1 MLAAKSSWSALALRR
16 STGFVKH
23 PRARIENAISN
34 FPVIFPFLG
43 PSFISFVWQYLQL
56 MHLMKG
62 DVKWDYDYGCPPQG
76 KAHLTSSNTLTCSVS
91 AQWPNGEP
99 SLSLPPI
106 EWAWQFCFDWHES
119 LLRTHAHTQ
128 KQSFV
133 LSLRT
138 CRQWRGLILHSRV
151 DRSLVYF
158 IHFTWR
164 DACLSW
170 LAASLR
176 FTQHCTRQTM
186 RQFCS
191 RPASSGEAALDG
203 CYCIH
208 FELKYH

>member
-1 MLAAKSSWSALALRR
+1 MSNEIMIMSFLSRERHNSRVQTLLPALCQHSERMG
-16 STGFVKH
+16 T
-23 PRARIENAISN
+23 
-34 FPVIFPFLG
+34 
-43 PSFISFVWQYLQL
+43 
-56 MHLMKG
+56 MK
-62 DVKWDYDYGCPPQG
+62 
-76 KAHLTSSNTLTCSVS
+76 L
-91 AQWPNGEP
+91 P
-99 SLSLPPI
+99 SLSLPPMGESSWMSMPI
-106 EWAWQFCFDWHES
+106 LFWLAWNS
-119 LLRTHAHTQ
+119 PAHAHTH
-128 KQSFV
+128 KQWFV
-133 LSLRT
+133 LSLCIR
-138 CRQWRGLILHSRV
+138 RRWRGLILHSRV

>member
-1 MLAAKSSWSALALRR
+1 MMSNELMSMSFLSRIRYTSWVKIFSPVLCQCSDRMGDDGITISLISSLERKFLNEHANLVWIGMKLA
-16 STGFVKH
+16 
-23 PRARIENAISN
+23 
-34 FPVIFPFLG
+34 
-43 PSFISFVWQYLQL
+43 
-56 MHLMKG
+56 
-62 DVKWDYDYGCPPQG
+62 C
-76 KAHLTSSNTLTCSVS
+76 
-91 AQWPNGEP
+91 
-99 SLSLPPI
+99 
-106 EWAWQFCFDWHES
+106 
-119 LLRTHAHTQ
+119 TQ

-133 LSLRT
+133 LSMCI
-138 CRQWRGLILHSRV
+138 CRRWRGLILHSRV

-176 FTQHCTRQTM
+176 FTQPCTRQTM

-191 RPASSGEAALDG
+191 WLASSGESALDC